1 MTDVF
6 LCLSQSPGQ
15 DYFILDIFS
24 SSDQFFL
31 KKHLTNAP
39 GYSIITKRFEEV
51 ATIQSFGRLA
61 QLVEH
66 LLDVQVVSG
75 SIPLTSTK
83 SVNKKDAPPVKPRF
97 SGLFVVLG
105 GKKRQGFSVD
115 AFGSF
120 CPSLRNRTPEASFF
134 EPRFP
139 LFQENSIHSQSSVQ
153 VENLCAFL

>member
-24 SSDQFFL
+24 SSDQIFL

-83 SVNKKDAPPVKPRF
+83 LKATFLVIISQKMW
-97 SGLFVVLG
+97 LFLVYNDNVL
-105 GKKRQGFSVD
+105 F
-115 AFGSF
+115 A
-120 CPSLRNRTPEASFF
+120 SL
-134 EPRFP
+134 
-139 LFQENSIHSQSSVQ
+139 
-153 VENLCAFL
+153 

>member
-75 SIPLTSTK
+75 SIPLTST
-83 SVNKKDAPPVKPRF
+83 RI
-97 SGLFVVLG
+97 GEH
-105 GKKRQGFSVD
+105 Q
-115 AFGSF
+115 
-120 CPSLRNRTPEASFF
+120 NR
-134 EPRFP
+134 
-139 LFQENSIHSQSSVQ
+139 
-153 VENLCAFL
+153 